1 MKNYEKLT
9 LTAHKSDSYVPR
21 TWHNASSG
29 DVTLALAV
37 DLTTAGE
44 KLTHKAAGNK
54 YIGFQL
60 SDDTKTLYLARQLY
74 KKMKATNAKTL
85 NVAGNGIYTLAEH
98 GCSQD
103 FINLFVYE
111 VISKVHEYHKIEK
124 IFTGG
129 QTGVDMAGAIT
140 GIKLGIPVEI
150 TFPAGF
156 KQRFEDRKDITQTK
170 EDIIN
175 QIDFR
180 LAKLE
185 EALNPIP
192 QPKKFNI

>member
-1 MKNYEKLT
+1 MNNYPNLT
-9 LTAHKSDSYVPR
+9 LVAHKSESYVPR

-44 KLTHKAAGNK
+44 KLTKKAAGEK

-60 SDDTKTLYLARQLY
+60 NDETQTLDVSRQLY
-74 KKMKATNAKTL
+74 KKMKSLNAKSL
-85 NVAGNGIYTLAEH
+85 NVAGNGIYTLCEY

-111 VISKVHEYHKIEK
+111 VISKVHEHHKIEK

-129 QTGVDMAGAIT
+129 QSGVDMAGAIT

-156 KQRFEDRKDITQTK
+156 KQRFEDRKDIIQTQ

-180 LAKLE
+180 LANLN
-185 EALNPIP
+185 EALNPSPSPRKPSI
-192 QPKKFNI
+192 